1 MIELEGVGFAYGG
14 APVLRDVSFSLAA
27 GEHAVLLGANGSGKS
42 TLLRILNALQFPTT
56 GSYRFRGETVTPRL
70 ARDRHWGRE
79 FRSQVV
85 LLFQDPDAMLFN
97 PTLFDEIAFAPRQL
111 GWPDIGDRVAHWAE
125 QVGLQGRLDDSPL
138 TLSQGQKQRA
148 CLAALLILEPTVV
161 LLDEPTGN
169 LDPRSTGWLVD
180 LLRDLDATV
189 VTSTHNLSLAPELG
203 NRALVLGE
211 DHRLLHDGPVGEVVT
226 DRDTLWAANLLHS
239 HRHHHHGAVAHEH
252 FHSHDWD

>member
-1 MIELEGVGFAYGG
+1 MIELEGVGFTYDGE
-14 APVLRDVSFSLAA
+14 PVLHDISFRLAA

-56 GSYRFRGETVTPRL
+56 GHYRFRGETVTAKR
-70 ARDRHWGRE
+70 ARDRHWGRD
-79 FRSQVV
+79 FRSRVV

-97 PTLFDEIAFAPRQL
+97 PTLRDEIAFAPRQL
-111 GWPDIGDRVAHWAE
+111 GWTDAEERAAHWAA
-125 QVGLQGRLDDSPL
+125 QVGLGERLDASPL

-148 CLAALLILEPTVV
+148 CLAALLVLEPEVV

-180 LLRDLDATV
+180 LLRELPATV
-189 VTSTHNLSLAPELG
+189 LTSTHNLSLAPELG
-203 NRALVLGE
+203 SRALVLGE
-211 DHRLLHDGPVGEVVT
+211 DHRLLRDGPVDEVLT
-226 DRDTLWAANLLHS
+226 DRDTLWAANLLHR
-239 HRHHHHGAVAHEH
+239 HRHTHGGVEHEH